1 MGDRKE
7 RPERCQVQGPA
18 TVCPRSLFDHT
29 QGWSV
34 PMRLCL
40 LPLTAAA
47 MLLATVSA
55 HAVTRGTVVH
65 NPNGIR
71 QSVVRVESSRGEL
84 CSGTLIAPDLVLTA
98 AHCVTQRAAYRVVAV
113 DSAFRQRAV
122 MATAAALHPA
132 FVPGTTPRTQP
143 GVDLA
148 LLKLRQP
155 LGTDFAPLDPRAAA
169 PVGAGQPVE
178 LAGFGSTAED
188 ARGSA
193 RVLRRTQLVT
203 LGTLQVANRVL
214 VVADQQRLAATSG
227 AGACRGDS
235 GGPILQGGRL
245 VGVVSWSSGALR
257 SRVRTACGGFTA
269 VTPLAE
275 HAPWIAA
282 RANDLQ
288 RYAPGQ
294 AIAQPRAPSNAADWV
309 GR

>member
-1 MGDRKE
+1 MRI
-7 RPERCQVQGPA
+7 PAVSSVAAILLTIAGP
-18 TVCPRSLFDHT
+18 
-29 QGWSV
+29 
-34 PMRLCL
+34 
-40 LPLTAAA
+40 
-47 MLLATVSA
+47 A
-55 HAVTRGTVVH
+55 HAVVGGAVERS
-65 NPNGIR
+65 PNGVR

-269 VTPLAE
+269 VTPVAE

-282 RANDLQ
+282 GADNLRRLAPEPQAVDPNAY
-288 RYAPGQ
+288 YATGYAGQ
-294 AIAQPRAPSNAADWV
+294 AEPVYVRGRAKRN
-309 GR
+309 RR

>member
-1 MGDRKE
+1 M
-7 RPERCQVQGPA
+7 
-18 TVCPRSLFDHT
+18 
-29 QGWSV
+29 
-34 PMRLCL
+34 PMRIRFLSALALC
-40 LPLTAAA
+40 A
-47 MLLATVSA
+47 LASPA
-55 HAVTRGTVVH
+55 DAVTGGSVVR
-65 NPNGIR
+65 NPQGVR
-71 QSVVRVESSRGEL
+71 QSVVRVESSRGEM

-98 AHCVTQRAAYRVVAV
+98 AHCVLQRAAYRVIAV

-148 LLKLRQP
+148 LLKLSQP
-155 LGTDFAPLDPRAAA
+155 LGGDFVPLDPRYANR
-169 PVGAGQPVE
+169 VGPGQPVE
-178 LAGFGSTAED
+178 LAGFGATAE
-188 ARGSA
+188 AAHNSA
-193 RVLRRTQLVT
+193 RVLRRTRLVT

-235 GGPILQGGRL
+235 GGPILQDGRL

-269 VTPLAE
+269 VTPVAE
-275 HAPWIAA
+275 HSSWIAA
-282 RANDLQ
+282 RAYDLQ
-288 RYAPGQ
+288 IRGAVQAVTQPG
-294 AIAQPRAPSNAADWV
+294 APSNAADWV

>member
-1 MGDRKE
+1 
-7 RPERCQVQGPA
+7 
-18 TVCPRSLFDHT
+18 
-29 QGWSV
+29 
-34 PMRLCL
+34 MRLPL
-40 LPLTAAA
+40 LSSSAV
-47 MLLATVSA
+47 LLALA
-55 HAVTRGTVVH
+55 APAQAVVGGSVVR
-65 NPNGIR
+65 NPSGVR

-84 CSGTLIAPDLVLTA
+84 CSGTLIAPQLVLTA
-98 AHCVTQRAAYRVVAV
+98 AHCVLQRAAYRVVAV
-113 DSAFRQRAV
+113 DGAFRQRAV
-122 MATAAALHPA
+122 MAVAAALHPG

-148 LLKLRQP
+148 LLKLSQP
-155 LGTDFAPLDPRAAA
+155 LGGDFMPLDPRAAS
-169 PVGAGQPVE
+169 PVGPGQPVE
-178 LAGFGSTAED
+178 LAGFGATAES
-188 ARGSA
+188 ANNSA
-193 RVLRRTQLVT
+193 RVLRKTNLVA

-269 VTPLAE
+269 VTPVAE

-288 RYAPGQ
+288 RYSPGQ
-294 AIAQPRAPSNAADWV
+294 AIMQPRTPSNAADWV

>member
-1 MGDRKE
+1 MRI
-7 RPERCQVQGPA
+7 PA
-18 TVCPRSLFDHT
+18 VS
-29 QGWSV
+29 SV
-34 PMRLCL
+34 AAIL
-40 LPLTAAA
+40 LTIAAP
-47 MLLATVSA
+47 A
-55 HAVTRGTVVH
+55 HAVVGGSVERS
-65 NPNGIR
+65 PNGVR

-269 VTPLAE
+269 VTPVAE

-282 RANDLQ
+282 GADNLRRLAPEPQAVDPSAYYATGYAGPAEPVYVRGRAKRN
-288 RYAPGQ
+288 R
-294 AIAQPRAPSNAADWV
+294 R
-309 GR
+309 

>member
-1 MGDRKE
+1 MRI
-7 RPERCQVQGPA
+7 PAVSSVAAILLTIVGP
-18 TVCPRSLFDHT
+18 
-29 QGWSV
+29 
-34 PMRLCL
+34 
-40 LPLTAAA
+40 
-47 MLLATVSA
+47 A
-55 HAVTRGTVVH
+55 HAVVGGAVERS
-65 NPNGIR
+65 PNGVR

-269 VTPLAE
+269 VTPVAE

-282 RANDLQ
+282 GADNLRRLAPEPQAVDPNAY
-288 RYAPGQ
+288 YATGYAGQ
-294 AIAQPRAPSNAADWV
+294 AEPVYVRRRAKRN
-309 GR
+309 RR